1 MRTTWS
7 RLEKALD
14 CGGNPI
20 GLSENAMVD
29 IMDITYYVTWLSYHH
44 MGTIMHYISS
54 QYVIKNG
61 MISQYV

>member
-29 IMDITYYVTWLSYHH
+29 IMDITYILCYMVVIPSYGNHH
-44 MGTIMHYISS
+44 ALHIFPICH
-54 QYVIKNG
+54 
-61 MISQYV
+61 